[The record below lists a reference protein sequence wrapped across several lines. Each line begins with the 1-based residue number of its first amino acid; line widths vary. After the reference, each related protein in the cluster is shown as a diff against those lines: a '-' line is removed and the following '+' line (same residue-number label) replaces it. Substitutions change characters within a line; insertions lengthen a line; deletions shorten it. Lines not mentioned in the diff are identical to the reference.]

1 MRNDR
6 PDVSSQVIE
15 EPRGTVAEVSDRM
28 DALHDGME
36 EQEGAIRNYK
46 LNIALIEAQKMCEVC

>member
-1 MRNDR
+1 
-6 PDVSSQVIE
+6 
-15 EPRGTVAEVSDRM
+15 M